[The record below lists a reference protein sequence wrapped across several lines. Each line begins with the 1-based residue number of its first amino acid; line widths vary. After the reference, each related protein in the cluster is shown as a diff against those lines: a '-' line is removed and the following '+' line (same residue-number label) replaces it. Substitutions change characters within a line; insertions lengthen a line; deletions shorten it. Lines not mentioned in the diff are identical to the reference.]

1 MLALGRLA
9 FSEWGQIR
17 VARLSWFKLLSQSGA
32 ADLQMVWSAL
42 VQSGIPGIDR
52 ASLLQFIA
60 ARESADSTAAGS
72 AAVSI
77 TGAGGGG
84 NGPVDILE
92 GGGGRSLTLQIG
104 FLQPVL
110 DAIKLIVDSEPA
122 TPSSNEGFVGGG
134 VEMFLYLQQHLGGL
148 PMFEWTLG
156 EAASWTGPASGLDQR
171 LDTVVLDG
179 DFSAGFTLSSVGA
192 NVTQL
197 LVEAGNDYVL
207 TSEDGFVG
215 GGRLL
220 TLDARSLSSNHV
232 MFDGSAET
240 DGRFAFL
247 GSDGNDFFFGGA
259 GNDRFS
265 GGKGADS
272 LSGGGGADL
281 FIYAAAGESS
291 GASYDT
297 LADFNPAADKID
309 LPGSVAS
316 FDPAIAQGALSTAS
330 FGQDMAAVLGGLGG
344 GQAVLFAPDSGDL
357 AGKLFLIVDGNGT
370 AGYQEGEDYVF
381 AIGGA
386 SLADLTGHTEIFV

>member
-1 MLALGRLA
+1 M
-9 FSEWGQIR
+9 
-17 VARLSWFKLLSQSGA
+17 ARLSWYRLLTQGGA
-32 ADLQMVWSAL
+32 TGLHEIWNFL
-42 VQSGIPGIDR
+42 VQSGIPGLDR
-52 ASLLQFIA
+52 ANLIGPELEARLLQFVA
-60 ARESADSTAAGS
+60 ARESADSDDAIDLSPAGTG
-72 AAVSI
+72 AVSI
-77 TGAGGGG
+77 VGGGP
-84 NGPVDILE
+84 GPADVLD
-92 GGGGRSLTLQIG
+92 GSGGRSLTLQIG
-104 FLQPVL
+104 TLQPVL

-122 TPSSNEGFVGGG
+122 PKPSNEGFVGGG

-148 PMFEWTLG
+148 PMFEWALG
-156 EAASWTGPASGLDQR
+156 DADSWSGPASGLDQR

-197 LVEAGNDYVL
+197 LVEAGNNYVL
-207 TSEDGFVG
+207 TSEDGFLG
-215 GGRLL
+215 AGRLL
-220 TLDARSLSSNHV
+220 TFDASSLGSNHV

-240 DGRFAFL
+240 DARFAFL

-281 FIYAAAGESS
+281 FIYAAASESS

-297 LADFNPAADKID
+297 LADFDPAADKID
-309 LPGSVAS
+309 LPGAVAS

-330 FGQDMAAVLGGLGG
+330 FGQDLAAVLGGLGG
-344 GQAVLFAPDSGDL
+344 GQAVLFAPDAGDL

-370 AGYQEGEDYVF
+370 AGYQDGEDYVF